1 MLSSMVTKFIN
12 IYIIV
17 TVFIILFIKKKYYEY
32 KKEEEEQEQ
41 EEERIFDLEYKFQ
54 FYSDKIFYLTVFK
67 ILFKNKML
75 TNFVEFDK
83 MMEEAFILYNEDHV
97 FRNECYKHGIRRRF
111 LEYMEEN
118 KKTR

>member
-32 KKEEEEQEQ
+32 KKEEE

-83 MMEEAFILYNEDHV
+83 MMEEAFILYDEDHV